1 MMQHQISGWQK
12 FKQIKRAHYSLKILA
27 ALVVISLSAE
37 LLFNSKALIVSYQG
51 ELHFPVFSAQIPGH
65 SFGLD
70 YEYETNYREL
80 KKLFQQQ
87 ESDEFNNW
95 VVMPLVPF
103 NATENDFDT
112 GVYPPAPPSVEDK
125 HYLGTDSAGRDVLA
139 RLVYGFRI
147 AILFSMTLLIVEYG
161 VGVLIGCYMG
171 FKGGWFD
178 LLFQRLIEIWSN
190 IPFLYVVMIMS
201 SIITPGFWSL
211 VLIMALFGWMAITWY
226 MRTATYKEASRDYVL
241 AAQMMG
247 AGPWRIIVRH
257 ILPNAVS
264 TIVTF
269 IPFSV
274 AAGITALTALDFLG
288 FGLPAPTPSWGE
300 LLKQGV
306 DHLESPWILLSV
318 TCALS
323 GVLLLVTFI
332 GEGIREVFDPK
343 HQTYYE

>member
-1 MMQHQISGWQK
+1 MLDPSAGWHK
-12 FKQIKRAHYSLKILA
+12 FKTIKRAHYSLLILTT
-27 ALVVISLSAE
+27 LVLISFAAE
-37 LLFNSKALIVSYQG
+37 LLVNSKALVVRYQG
-51 ELHFPVFSAQIPGH
+51 EYYFPVVSAQIPGH
-65 SFGLD
+65 KFGLD
-70 YEYETNYREL
+70 YEYETNYRQLE
-80 KKLFQQQ
+80 KLFSQQK
-87 ESDEFNNW
+87 DNW
-95 VVMPLVPF
+95 LIMPLIPF

-112 GVYPPAPPSVEDK
+112 GIYPPAPPSFKDR

-139 RLVYGFRI
+139 RLIYGFRI
-147 AILFSMTLLIVEYG
+147 AILFSITLLIVEYG

-171 FKGGWFD
+171 FRGGWFD

-241 AAQMMG
+241 AAKMMG
-247 AGPWRIIVRH
+247 ASPGRIIVRH
-257 ILPNAVS
+257 ILPNAIS
-264 TIVTF
+264 TVVTF

-318 TCALS
+318 TFALS
-323 GVLLLVTFI
+323 SVLLLVTFI

>member
-1 MMQHQISGWQK
+1 MNTQISGWQK
-12 FKQIKRAHYSLKILA
+12 FKRIKRAHYSLKILTTLILVSFA
-27 ALVVISLSAE
+27 AEFLV
-37 LLFNSKALIVSYQG
+37 NSKALVVSYNDK
-51 ELHFPVFSAQIPGH
+51 LYFPVLSAQIPGH
-65 SFGLD
+65 EFGLD

-80 KKLFQQQ
+80 NKQFQSHKQH
-87 ESDEFNNW
+87 W
-95 VVMPLVPF
+95 LIMPPVPF
-103 NATENDFDT
+103 NPTENDFET

-139 RLVYGFRI
+139 RLIYGFRI
-147 AILFSMTLLIVEYG
+147 AILFSITLLIVEYG

-190 IPFLYVVMIMS
+190 IPFLYVVMIMA

-264 TIVTF
+264 TVVTF

-318 TCALS
+318 TFALS
-323 GVLLLVTFI
+323 SVLLLVTFI

>member
-1 MMQHQISGWQK
+1 MQQNISGWQK
-12 FKQIKRAHYSLKILA
+12 FKRIKRAHYSLNILA
-27 ALVVISLSAE
+27 TLILISLAAE
-37 LLFNSKALIVSYQG
+37 FLVNSKALIVSYQG
-51 ELHFPVFSAQIPGH
+51 DLYFPVLSAQHPGH
-65 SFGLD
+65 TFGLN
-70 YEYETNYREL
+70 YEYETNYRQLETAFL
-80 KKLFQQQ
+80 SQP
-87 ESDEFNNW
+87 DNW
-95 VVMPLVPF
+95 LLMPLVPF
-103 NATENDFDT
+103 NPTENDFDT
-112 GVYPPAPPSVEDK
+112 GTYPPAPPSMTDK
-125 HYLGTDSAGRDVLA
+125 HFLGTDSAGRDVLA

-147 AILFSMTLLIVEYG
+147 AMLFSITLLIVEYG

-241 AAQMMG
+241 AARMMG
-247 AGPWRIIVRH
+247 AGPWRIIVNH

-318 TCALS
+318 TTALS
-323 GVLLLVTFI
+323 SVLLLVTFI

-343 HQTYYE
+343 HQTYYD